1 MLPIR
6 DENRKFYQTLKFG
19 GLLYTRTLT
28 DQDQILQDRV
38 DPRYTPSRS
47 ILSESVYWIA
57 LVGENKNKVDHF
69 QLQHSVASPTSG
81 LDTKLS
87 IMGAQV
93 QTSTI

>member
-57 LVGENKNKVDHF
+57 FVGAEKTK
-69 QLQHSVASPTSG
+69 
-81 LDTKLS
+81 TKL
-87 IMGAQV
+87 
-93 QTSTI
+93 TIFNFNILWRRQLAA